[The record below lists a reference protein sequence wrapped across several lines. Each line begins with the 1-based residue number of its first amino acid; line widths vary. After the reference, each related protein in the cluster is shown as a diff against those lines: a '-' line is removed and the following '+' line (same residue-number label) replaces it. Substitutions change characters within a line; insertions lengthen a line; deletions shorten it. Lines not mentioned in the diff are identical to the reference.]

1 MYECVCPPS
10 CALLLLAF
18 AAAARPR
25 HRFQT
30 SLRDRPL
37 ADLTNP
43 VCALPDPRQ
52 RLFDSSQK
60 SPVSL
65 MQLNLQLRF
74 LIGIGLVNHISLQA
88 PCRWHPGLSRAQGRR
103 HLTLFLQQ
111 QIAVSLQIG
120 LAHDLSSAGGALAYG
135 LGFYTHTNPVSATRV
150 RIAGLGTSQC

>member
-1 MYECVCPPS
+1 
-10 CALLLLAF
+10 
-18 AAAARPR
+18 
-25 HRFQT
+25 
-30 SLRDRPL
+30 
-37 ADLTNP
+37 
-43 VCALPDPRQ
+43 
-52 RLFDSSQK
+52 
-60 SPVSL
+60 